1 MYLQCVYLF
10 LQKCQLLHWPGY
22 SCIYNVLLAL
32 MLPFK
37 LYLLKDPCQMHK
49 KLSSLWQNSTPGNY
63 HLLLQRAS
71 FQMLQGFWTSLQ
83 TRPNECVIIKFCVQ
97 ILTYDSTLTCQRTNM
112 TFISNILVFL
122 GIQMSKVGSTASRR

>member
-1 MYLQCVYLF
+1 MINVVDWFYFYYWNYFKLCCHRFSSTEYHLVTSHEEDFLLSFEWFLKKLLKEEHFIKYYQQILKMYLQCVYLF

-71 FQMLQGFWTSLQ
+71 F
-83 TRPNECVIIKFCVQ
+83 
-97 ILTYDSTLTCQRTNM
+97 
-112 TFISNILVFL
+112 
-122 GIQMSKVGSTASRR
+122 